1 MNGNGRPLRAAAFAL
16 ALTALAAGLTACD
29 EAREGHAPAETYR
42 LVGYLFGPRGGEVR
56 EADAARLTHINY
68 AFANVRNDSVVLE
81 SPDDPPRLATLR
93 AGHPELRILL
103 SVGGWSWS
111 ENFSDAALTEA
122 SRETFAQSAVALMTR
137 FALDGLDIDWEYPG
151 QPGEDNVY
159 READRENF
167 TLLLRTL
174 RERLDRQSDRDGRA
188 EGRRYELTIAAG
200 AGEEYL
206 AHTDL
211 GAAAEY
217 LDFINLMTYDFHG
230 PWTERTGHH
239 ANLYPPSGVA
249 APSGAE
255 AVEALL
261 RAGVPARKVV
271 LGAAFYGYGWRGVR
285 PENDGLYQPYEGRVE
300 SYPYHVLAG
309 RYVGRNGYERH
320 WDDAAKAPY
329 LWQPDSL
336 VFISYEDE
344 ASLREKGRYAREKG
358 LGGVMYWEHT
368 GDADGALLKA
378 LYEALHG

>member
-1 MNGNGRPLRAAAFAL
+1 MTVFAL
-16 ALTALAAGLTACD
+16 ALMTLAVGLTACD
-29 EAREGHAPAETYR
+29 EAREDGAPGETLR
-42 LVGYLFGPRGGEVR
+42 LVGYLHGARGADVR
-56 EADAARLTHINY
+56 DVDAAKLTHLNY

-81 SPDDPPRLATLR
+81 SPDDPANLARLTALR

-111 ENFSDAALTEA
+111 EHFSDAALTEA
-122 SRETFAQSAVALMTR
+122 SRETFAQSAAALMTR
-137 FALDGLDIDWEYPG
+137 FALDGLDVDWEYPG

-174 RERLDRQSDRDGRA
+174 REHLDRQSDRDGRA

-200 AGEEYL
+200 AGAAYL

-211 GAAAEY
+211 RAAAAY

-230 PWTERTGHH
+230 AWTDRTGHH

-249 APSGAE
+249 AASGEA

-261 RAGVPARKVV
+261 RAGVPARKIV
-271 LGAAFYGYGWRGVR
+271 LGAAFYGRGWRGVR
-285 PENDGLYQPYEGRVE
+285 PENHGLYQPYEGRAE
-300 SYPYHVLAG
+300 SYPFHALAD
-309 RYVGRNGYERH
+309 RYIDKNGYERH

-329 LWQPDSL
+329 LWHPDSL

-344 ASLREKGRYAREKG
+344 ASLREKGRYVRAKG

-368 GDADGALLKA
+368 GDADGTLLNA
-378 LYEALHG
+378 LYEALRP

>member
-1 MNGNGRPLRAAAFAL
+1 MRAAAFAL
-16 ALTALAAGLTACD
+16 ALTALAVGLTACD
-29 EAREGHAPAETYR
+29 EAREDGAPAATYR
-42 LVGYLFGPRGGEVR
+42 LVGYLYGARGVEVR
-56 EADAARLTHINY
+56 DVDAAKLTHVNY

-81 SPDDPPRLATLR
+81 SPDDPANLARLTALR
-93 AGHPELRILL
+93 AGHPDLRILL

-167 TLLLRTL
+167 TRLLRTL
-174 RERLDRQSDRDGRA
+174 REHLDRQSDRDGRA

-211 GAAAEY
+211 RAAAAY
-217 LDFINLMTYDFHG
+217 LDVINLMTYDFHG

-239 ANLYPPSGVA
+239 ANLYPPSGVG
-249 APSGAE
+249 APSGAA

-261 RAGVPARKVV
+261 RAGVPARKIV
-271 LGAAFYGYGWRGVR
+271 LGGAFYGYAWHGVH
-285 PENDGLYQPYEGRVE
+285 PENGGLFQPYEGPVE
-300 SYPYHVLAG
+300 SVPFHVLAE
-309 RYVGRNGYERH
+309 RYIDRNGYERH

-344 ASLREKGRYAREKG
+344 ASLREKGRYARAKG

-378 LYEALHG
+378 LYEALRP

>member
-1 MNGNGRPLRAAAFAL
+1 MWGAACAL
-16 ALTALAAGLTACD
+16 ALMMLVAGLTACD
-29 EAREGHAPAETYR
+29 EGRESGASGEALR
-42 LVGYLFGPRGGEVR
+42 LIAYLHSPRGVDVR
-56 EADAARLTHINY
+56 DVDAAKLTHINY

-81 SPDDPPRLATLR
+81 SPDDPARLARLTALR
-93 AGHPELRILL
+93 DRHPNLRILL

-122 SRETFAQSAVALMTR
+122 SRETFAQSAVALVTR
-137 FALDGLDIDWEYPG
+137 HHLDGLDIDWEYPG

-167 TLLLRTL
+167 TRLLRTL
-174 RERLDRQSDRDGRA
+174 REHLDRQSDRDGRA
-188 EGRRYELTIAAG
+188 EGRRYELTIAAA
-200 AGEEYL
+200 AGERYL

-211 GAAAEY
+211 RAAAAY

-249 APSGAE
+249 AASGAA

-261 RAGVPARKVV
+261 REGIPAQKII
-271 LGAAFYGYGWRGVR
+271 LGAAFYGYAWRGVH
-285 PENDGLYQPYEGRVE
+285 PENDGLFQPYGGPVE
-300 SYPYHVLAG
+300 SLPFHELAA
-309 RYVGRNGYERH
+309 RYIDRNGYERH

-329 LWQPDSL
+329 LWQSDSL

-344 ASLREKGRYAREKG
+344 ASLREKGRYVRAKG

-368 GDADGALLKA
+368 GDADGTLLSA
-378 LYEALHG
+378 LYEALRP

>member
-1 MNGNGRPLRAAAFAL
+1 MNGKRRPLRVVACAF

-29 EAREGHAPAETYR
+29 EAREGHATAETYR
-42 LVGYLFGPRGGEVR
+42 LVGYLLGPRGGEVR

-68 AFANVRNDSVVLE
+68 AFANVRNDSVVLG
-81 SPDDPPRLATLR
+81 SPDDPARLAALR

-174 RERLDRQSDRDGRA
+174 REHLDRQSLRDGRA
-188 EGRRYELTIAAG
+188 EGRRYELSIAAG

-211 GAAAEY
+211 GAAA
-217 LDFINLMTYDFHG
+217 
-230 PWTERTGHH
+230 
-239 ANLYPPSGVA
+239 A
-249 APSGAE
+249 
-255 AVEALL
+255 
-261 RAGVPARKVV
+261 
-271 LGAAFYGYGWRGVR
+271 
-285 PENDGLYQPYEGRVE
+285 
-300 SYPYHVLAG
+300 
-309 RYVGRNGYERH
+309 
-320 WDDAAKAPY
+320 
-329 LWQPDSL
+329 
-336 VFISYEDE
+336 
-344 ASLREKGRYAREKG
+344 
-358 LGGVMYWEHT
+358 
-368 GDADGALLKA
+368 
-378 LYEALHG
+378 

>member
-1 MNGNGRPLRAAAFAL
+1 MNGKRRRMRGAAFAL
-16 ALTALAAGLTACD
+16 ALIMLAVGLTACD
-29 EAREGHAPAETYR
+29 AAREDGAPGETYR
-42 LVGYLFGPRGGEVR
+42 LIGYLHGARGVDVR
-56 EADAARLTHINY
+56 DVDAAKLTHVNY

-81 SPDDPPRLATLR
+81 SPDDPANLARLTALR
-93 AGHPELRILL
+93 AGHPDLRILL

-174 RERLDRQSDRDGRA
+174 REHLDRQSDRD
-188 EGRRYELTIAAG
+188 GRRYELTIAAG
-200 AGEEYL
+200 AGAAYL

-211 GAAAEY
+211 RAAAEY

-230 PWTERTGHH
+230 AWTDGTGHH

-249 APSGAE
+249 APSGAA

-271 LGAAFYGYGWRGVR
+271 LGAAFYGRGWRGVR
-285 PENDGLYQPYEGRVE
+285 AENHGLYQPYEGRAE
-300 SYPYHVLAG
+300 SYPFHVLAD
-309 RYVGRNGYERH
+309 RYIDRNGYERH

-344 ASLREKGRYAREKG
+344 ASLREKARYVRARG

-378 LYEALHG
+378 LYEALRP